1 MKKVFLLTIVTALF
15 VACGS
20 PSASTEA
27 GEANEA
33 ASALDSSTQ
42 FEVSVA
48 ESTVNWKGTKPTGSA
63 HVGTVAIKEGKL
75 ATTDG
80 AVSAGGFVM
89 DLTTLAVTDEG
100 MDEETKAKLLGHL
113 TTKDFF
119 LVEEFP
125 TATFEITNATADS
138 LIGNLTIK
146 NITKSITIPYAAEVT
161 EGTLRASA
169 SFSIDRTIWGVTFNS
184 GNFFENL
191 GEYLIDDAIQF
202 DVALV
207 ANAK

>member
-1 MKKVFLLTIVTALF
+1 MKKVFLLTAIAALF

-33 ASALDSSTQ
+33 ANASDSSTQ
-42 FEVSVA
+42 YEVSVA
-48 ESTVNWKGTKPTGSA
+48 ESSVNWKGTKPTGSA

-75 ATTDG
+75 AVTDG
-80 AVSAGGFVM
+80 TITAGGFVM
-89 DLTTLAVTDEG
+89 DLTQLAVTDEG
-100 MDEETKAKLLGHL
+100 MDEETRAKLLGHL

-138 LIGNLTIK
+138 LTANLTIK
-146 NITKSITIPYAAEVT
+146 NITKSITIPYVT
-161 EGTLRASA
+161 EITEGRLSA
-169 SFSIDRTIWGVTFNS
+169 NSSFSIDRTQWGVTFNS

-202 DVALV
+202 NVAIV
-207 ANAK
+207 ANGK